1 MLAAL
6 LSLSGALLWGVADFL
21 GGLTARHLKPIVVT
35 AIAACTGVVV
45 LLIAAPIAGGTLSA
59 ADAAWGAI
67 SGVCGVVSLA
77 LLYACLA
84 IGPMSILSPLTAI
97 VSAVAPM
104 IWGVTVGGESL
115 GPLAWAGLGVA
126 LVAVALVGFVPEQ
139 GAVRPSIRGLALA
152 VGAGLAIGAQIIA
165 IDHTS
170 AESGLDA
177 LLVSRAVNVTL
188 TVLIVAGM
196 IAWAAARRRSVVEAL
211 RSPAAVAGSRIVWW
225 PAAVGGVGDAVANI
239 AMLLAL
245 RTGDLSIVA
254 ALTALYPA
262 GTIVLAAIVLRERI
276 APVQIVGLTL
286 ALGAAVMLALD

>member
-1 MLAAL
+1 
-6 LSLSGALLWGVADFL
+6 
-21 GGLTARHLKPIVVT
+21 
-35 AIAACTGVVV
+35 
-45 LLIAAPIAGGTLSA
+45 
-59 ADAAWGAI
+59 
-67 SGVCGVVSLA
+67 
-77 LLYACLA
+77 
-84 IGPMSILSPLTAI
+84 
-97 VSAVAPM
+97 
-104 IWGVTVGGESL
+104 
-115 GPLAWAGLGVA
+115 
-126 LVAVALVGFVPEQ
+126 
-139 GAVRPSIRGLALA
+139 
-152 VGAGLAIGAQIIA
+152 IIA

-254 ALTALYPA
+254 
-262 GTIVLAAIVLRERI
+262 
-276 APVQIVGLTL
+276 
-286 ALGAAVMLALD
+286 